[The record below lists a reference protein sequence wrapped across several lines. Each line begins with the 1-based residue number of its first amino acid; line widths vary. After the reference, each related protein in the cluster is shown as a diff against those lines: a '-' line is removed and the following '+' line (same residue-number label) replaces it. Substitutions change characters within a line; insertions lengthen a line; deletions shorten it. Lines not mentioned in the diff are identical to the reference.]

1 MDENAPPSQKHVKRR
16 KPLRN
21 RFKRTKNDE
30 RRSQIALREEE
41 RVLKLIPSNVQQAPA
56 TLETLKSVD
65 APGWTLSGTEQEDTL
80 QFCILRFDPPT
91 VVRSVTVSSD
101 LTWYA
106 HVLGKV
112 VLRPNVVIQSLPAK
126 VSSETSA
133 FIDDRE
139 EIVLGQKSYAKTV
152 RRSDCALICS
162 RNSSSL
168 RRCPSCSKY
177 RSQLFVERSREAKKS
192 ANRTSHDS
200 HVNFRCLNPSEKDER
215 MRNLGKAKRAE
226 KQRNVRLRDLLL
238 KKIEEEGVAL
248 TQKDSDDISSVLSD
262 VSPLVKNFSEGSILR
277 IFWEQQVKYNSLKD
291 RRQMRWHPL
300 LIRFALNLK
309 YSSTSAYRAVRESGL
324 ISLPSERTLR
334 DYTHW
339 APIRDGPQVEVL
351 QHIKRTI
358 GLDGMS
364 TSEKHFALGMVL

>member
-91 VVRSVTVSSD
+91 VVHSVTVSSD

-126 VSSETSA
+126 VSSESVLRQILMTVQSAQLCPGNPEEHFVQLLERKGGKTCGRAGETSA

-309 YSSTSAYRAVRESGL
+309 YSSTSAYTVL
-324 ISLPSERTLR
+324 YERV
-334 DYTHW
+334 
-339 APIRDGPQVEVL
+339 G
-351 QHIKRTI
+351 
-358 GLDGMS
+358 
-364 TSEKHFALGMVL
+364 

>member
-41 RVLKLIPSNVQQAPA
+41 RVLKPIPSNVQQAPA

-112 VLRPNVVIQSLPAK
+112 VLRTNVVIQSLPAK
-126 VSSETSA
+126 VSSKSVLRQILMTVQSVQLCPGNPEEHFVQLLERKGGKTCGRAGETSTSA

-139 EIVLGQKSYAKTV
+139 EIVLGQKSYE
-152 RRSDCALICS
+152 
-162 RNSSSL
+162 NS
-168 RRCPSCSKY
+168 
-177 RSQLFVERSREAKKS
+177 
-192 ANRTSHDS
+192 
-200 HVNFRCLNPSEKDER
+200 
-215 MRNLGKAKRAE
+215 
-226 KQRNVRLRDLLL
+226 
-238 KKIEEEGVAL
+238 
-248 TQKDSDDISSVLSD
+248 
-262 VSPLVKNFSEGSILR
+262 
-277 IFWEQQVKYNSLKD
+277 
-291 RRQMRWHPL
+291 
-300 LIRFALNLK
+300 
-309 YSSTSAYRAVRESGL
+309 
-324 ISLPSERTLR
+324 
-334 DYTHW
+334 
-339 APIRDGPQVEVL
+339 
-351 QHIKRTI
+351 
-358 GLDGMS
+358 
-364 TSEKHFALGMVL
+364 